1 MKPIAF
7 SLTPIVLIGGPRS
20 GERMSIASGNEI
32 ELRFQKKMPLS
43 AYKASDGETHRTYE
57 DRYIRKECFFDGMRS
72 PVYIWEHDIHRNLLE
87 LFLSEMGRLK
97 AEGV

>member
-7 SLTPIVLIGGPRS
+7 SLTPTVLIGGPRS
-20 GERMSIASGNEI
+20 GDRVSTEI
-32 ELRFQKKMPLS
+32 HNQPELRFPKKVPLS
-43 AYKASDGETHRTYE
+43 EYKAADGETFKTYE

-97 AEGV
+97 AEAA